1 MEDLTNDS
9 FDVISF
15 TENAAGVGE
24 SEGKPKL
31 KTQNK
36 KVAQAAPKLGKLK
49 RENMLNEDEAI
60 AAFSEQKLTDAGQTL
75 AQAESDADQQ

>member
-1 MEDLTNDS
+1 MDDLTNDS

-24 SEGKPKL
+24 SEGKSKI
-31 KTQNK
+31 KTQTPK
-36 KVAQAAPKLGKLK
+36 KDKPKPKPGKLK

-60 AAFSEQKLTDAGQTL
+60 AAFSEQKLTDAG
-75 AQAESDADQQ
+75 